1 MTTNNFIRISIFF
14 ALTAVIFGALGAHYL
29 KDLITSI
36 QLTSFKT
43 GVKYQFFHALAILLI
58 SLNKDKFNTHV
69 KKSLF
74 FLFLGT
80 LFFSF
85 SIYLLALKDLLL
97 ISFQYLVLITP
108 IGGLLLIIG
117 WFLLFF
123 CLKKKK

>member
-29 KDLITSI
+29 KDLIASN

-43 GVKYQFFHALAILLI
+43 GVNYQFFHALAILLI

-74 FLFLGT
+74 FLFIGT

-97 ISFQYLVLITP
+97 ISFQYLGLITP

>member
-29 KDLITSI
+29 KDLITSS

-74 FLFLGT
+74 FLFIGT

-97 ISFQYLVLITP
+97 ISFQYLALITP

-123 CLKKKK
+123 CLKKNK

>member
-29 KDLITSI
+29 KDLITSS

>member
-1 MTTNNFIRISIFF
+1 MNTNNFIRISIFF
-14 ALTAVIFGALGAHYL
+14 ALTAVVFGALGAHYL
-29 KDLITSI
+29 KDLITSV
-36 QLTSFKT
+36 QLTSFET
-43 GVKYQFFHALAILLI
+43 GVKYQFFHALAILSI
-58 SLNKDKFNTHV
+58 SLNREKFNTHV
-69 KKSLF
+69 TKSLF

-85 SIYLLALKDLLL
+85 SIYLLALKDLLV
-97 ISFQYLVLITP
+97 ISFPLLGLITP